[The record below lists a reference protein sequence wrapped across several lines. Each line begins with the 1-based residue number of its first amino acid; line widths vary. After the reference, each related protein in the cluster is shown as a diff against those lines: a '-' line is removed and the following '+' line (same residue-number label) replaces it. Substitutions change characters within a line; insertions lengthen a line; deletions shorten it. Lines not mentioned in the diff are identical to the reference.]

1 MSNSIQKK
9 KVAGSVEASKIH
21 KANSQIVSEEH
32 HSDNLESTLLVA
44 EPHAEIGYSKRRVV
58 GIGNFETVA
67 IEISVKMPCDPKD
80 MKDTFKKAEAFVNDR
95 LTLEV
100 DDIQETFGV

>member
-1 MSNSIQKK
+1 MSNTLKKK

-21 KANSQIVSEEH
+21 KANSQVIAEEA
-32 HSDNLESTLLVA
+32 HSDNLEPILVA
-44 EPHAEIGYSKRRVV
+44 EPHAEVGYSKRRVV

-67 IEISVKMPCDPKD
+67 VEISVKMPCDPKGI
-80 MKDTFKKAEAFVNDR
+80 KDTFKKAEAFVNDR

-100 DDIQETFGV
+100 DDIHETFGV

>member
-1 MSNSIQKK
+1 MSNTLKKK
-9 KVAGSVEASKIH
+9 KVSGSVEASKIH
-21 KANSQIVSEEH
+21 KANSQVIAEEA
-32 HSDNLESTLLVA
+32 HSDTLESTLVT
-44 EPHAEIGYSKRRVV
+44 EPHAEVGYSKRRVV

-67 IEISVKMPCDPKD
+67 VEISVKMPCDPKD
-80 MKDTFKKAEAFVNDR
+80 IKDTFKKAEAFVNDR